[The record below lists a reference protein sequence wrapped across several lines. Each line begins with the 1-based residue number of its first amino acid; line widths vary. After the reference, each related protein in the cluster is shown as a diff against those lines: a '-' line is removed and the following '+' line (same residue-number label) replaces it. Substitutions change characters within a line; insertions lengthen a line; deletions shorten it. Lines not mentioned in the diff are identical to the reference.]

1 MLYLTDS
8 ATNRIKKWTDE
19 NPGKK
24 VRISFNKSGGC
35 AGLLYEVVLDDKFN
49 VVDDFAIKYDD
60 FDILVEHKYFHTIDE
75 ATLDYVKDPKS
86 FSSHFDI
93 INNPNEKSRCGCG
106 ESFSVWYLQRMR
118 QQELKNL

>member
-8 ATNRIKKWTDE
+8 PEQNKTLTAQKSR
-19 NPGKK
+19 KK

-75 ATLDYVKDPKS
+75 ATLDYVKDQKVLVHIS
-86 FSSHFDI
+86 I
-93 INNPNEKSRCGCG
+93 
-106 ESFSVWYLQRMR
+106 
-118 QQELKNL
+118 